1 MSPGKWVFSSP
12 GPEARSQ
19 HPGDQPRG
27 TADLA
32 SAPAPRLPRTPIGA
46 VFSPRCPHGGG
57 FTRREARPRR
67 RGQPGFNSRLG
78 FQPVPPAVGPVER
91 APEAGG
97 EAAAQQTGVA
107 GDTEG
112 RGVSPGGVLPPVPGA
127 PRRAGAS
134 AGWGCSLL
142 PAAGPLAGRGQTQSP
157 GPRGWRVVRAAAGR
171 LGEAPGQPSPGGR
184 QPVTDPAAHAHPGPR
199 PSASVSRDV
208 AWPLLPPCWR
218 PFLKPCPASLGS
230 GVLLPALSVPGS
242 AVAQARDLW
251 PVGPARAP
259 EQNRC
264 GGWHEWPATPSKE
277 SVFSGTRWLVRGSKH
292 SEGPSAQ
299 SLRITG
305 IRVPPCRWF
314 QPPLATRDGRHI
326 SAWSL
331 TLR

>member
-1 MSPGKWVFSSP
+1 MRSPPSRRPS
-12 GPEARSQ
+12 GPRRPDPE
-19 HPGDQPRG
+19 PR
-27 TADLA
+27 
-32 SAPAPRLPRTPIGA
+32 PPRVAGGA
-46 VFSPRCPHGGG
+46 V
-57 FTRREARPRR
+57 
-67 RGQPGFNSRLG
+67 
-78 FQPVPPAVGPVER
+78 
-91 APEAGG
+91 
-97 EAAAQQTGVA
+97 
-107 GDTEG
+107 
-112 RGVSPGGVLPPVPGA
+112 
-127 PRRAGAS
+127 
-134 AGWGCSLL
+134 
-142 PAAGPLAGRGQTQSP
+142 
-157 GPRGWRVVRAAAGR
+157 GR

-208 AWPLLPPCWR
+208 AWPLFPPG

-277 SVFSGTRWLVRGSKH
+277 SVFSGTRWLVKGSKH
-292 SEGPSAQ
+292 SQGPSAQ
-299 SLRITG
+299 SLHITG
-305 IRVPPCRWF
+305 IGVPPSRWF